1 MGGGIFFFFFIF
13 YFMIFLSYF
22 VNSFTS
28 DIYSFIREIK
38 TMCVSVCYKI
48 FFSRRS
54 TPLAQAGAPLYA
66 KHNVKEWQKE
76 FKIKSQDS

>member
-48 FFSRRS
+48 FFFQKKHSIGSGRCPFVRK
-54 TPLAQAGAPLYA
+54 AQCEGVA
-66 KHNVKEWQKE
+66 KGV
-76 FKIKSQDS
+76 QD